1 MQDFLRR
8 TVEECPTQKIVG
20 ICWGHQV
27 INVTFGGVVGP
38 MDNDKFEVCSFLD
51 VKARHRACLC

>member
-1 MQDFLRR
+1 M
-8 TVEECPTQKIVG
+8 EECPTQKIVG